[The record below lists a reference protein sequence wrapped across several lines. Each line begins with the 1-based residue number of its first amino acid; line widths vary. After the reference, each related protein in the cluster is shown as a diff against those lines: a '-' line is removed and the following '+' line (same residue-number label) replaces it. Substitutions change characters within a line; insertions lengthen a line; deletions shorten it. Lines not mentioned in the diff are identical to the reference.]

1 SVAQTCCKVCESGS
15 YTPAEHS
22 IRCTRCRLGTY
33 CVENQISPSATW
45 AQNTVTIA
53 GDNGK
58 GNASNQLNY
67 PWRVYVDDDRT
78 ILIADHYNHRIVQWK
93 HNETTGQVV
102 AGGKGEGN
110 GSDQLKYPS
119 DVIIDKET
127 DNLIICDQG
136 NRRVMR
142 WPRRHEEKSGE
153 TIIENI
159 ACVGLTMDDQR
170 FLYVSD

>member
-1 SVAQTCCKVCESGS
+1 EPQK
-15 YTPAEHS
+15 
-22 IRCTRCRLGTY
+22 
-33 CVENQISPSATW
+33 ISPSAAW